1 MKETLGRPEKSEVH
15 ESLSGEEGKIG
26 YIDFGEWVHQSYCG
40 GCAWGFLVLEDAIQK
55 CRT

>member
-15 ESLSGEEGKIG
+15 EYFVRGEGH
-26 YIDFGEWVHQSYCG
+26 IDFGEWVHQSYCG
-40 GCAWGFLVLEDAIQK
+40 GCAWGFLVLEEAIQK